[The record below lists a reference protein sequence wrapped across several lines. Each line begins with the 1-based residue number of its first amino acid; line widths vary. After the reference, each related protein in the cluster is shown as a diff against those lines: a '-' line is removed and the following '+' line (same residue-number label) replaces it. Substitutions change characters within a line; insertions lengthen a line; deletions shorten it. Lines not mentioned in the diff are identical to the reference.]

1 MDPRGPVPQTRC
13 RRDGAQDVGLGRAAT
28 TRTVRLLDAG
38 VRGRRAGECWL

>member
-28 TRTVRLLDAG
+28 TRTERLLDAG
-38 VRGRRAGECWL
+38 VHGRWAGECWL